1 MSKVGPPTKERARWL
16 LVEGDDDKW
25 VTIELIARHG
35 ARWGD
40 KKIAADEDLP
50 YVESTG
56 GIDQLLKVAPVQ
68 AKSCQ
73 RLAMILDADL
83 AAGDAWAKLRK
94 ALLEIPDPPDWLSSI
109 LGQIPDQLPREGLV
123 IEQLSRALGV
133 WVMPDNGARGA
144 LESFLVDLVPHAD
157 VHWQH
162 ARESVAAAVERGA
175 AFPPQ
180 YRVKAEIH
188 TWLAWQKEPGVPLGR
203 AVKSAYFQHESAG
216 ATAFVAWFRRMFP
229 VVA

>member
-157 VHWQH
+157 FTGNTLVSASPLRSRE
-162 ARESVAAAVERGA
+162 ARPFHHNIESRQRSIPGSPGKRNPGYPGA
-175 AFPPQ
+175 AP
-180 YRVKAEIH
+180 
-188 TWLAWQKEPGVPLGR
+188 
-203 AVKSAYFQHESAG
+203 
-216 ATAFVAWFRRMFP
+216 
-229 VVA
+229 